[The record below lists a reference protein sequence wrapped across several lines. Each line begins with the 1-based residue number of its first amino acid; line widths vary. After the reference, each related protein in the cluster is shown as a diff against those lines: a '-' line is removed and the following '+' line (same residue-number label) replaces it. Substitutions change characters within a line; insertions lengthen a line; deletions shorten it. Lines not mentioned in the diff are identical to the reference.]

1 MTVAFLRLPLSAIVI
16 ATALTLSGGGA
27 SIPLV
32 IVGVVVAYLVTLA
45 LEDRLSTFANTA
57 TDAS

>member
-1 MTVAFLRLPLSAIVI
+1 
-16 ATALTLSGGGA
+16 
-27 SIPLV
+27 
-32 IVGVVVAYLVTLA
+32 VGVVVAYLVTLA